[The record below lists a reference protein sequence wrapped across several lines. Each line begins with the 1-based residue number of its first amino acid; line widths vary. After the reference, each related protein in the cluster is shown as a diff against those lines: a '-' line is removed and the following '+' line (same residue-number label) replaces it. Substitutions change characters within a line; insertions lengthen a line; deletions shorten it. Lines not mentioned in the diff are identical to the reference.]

1 MKKKVVV
8 LMLCTMMA
16 VTALGCGGKKNDT
29 AEGTE
34 AAESVNGTETAEGTE
49 TVEYESPSYDLDP
62 SDYVTLCDYSK
73 VPVTITGDYD
83 VDDQDAKDYF
93 EQMFSYYGPFYVADD
108 TKTTVGDGDIVNVD
122 YVGKLD
128 GVAFDNGSAEDQ
140 NIDVDNNCSAGSQ
153 SSSFIDGFTDDLK
166 GASVGDVIDSDVTFP
181 DNYGNAD
188 LAGKQVV
195 FTFTVNSIQKEMTLD
210 DVDDDFAQKQFQA
223 DTVDDMYAQ
232 IKSFLESQASSNKD
246 SDTYTAVQEY
256 LLENCKVDIP
266 EDYLTARVNDYE
278 KQYVQNYCDGDASK
292 LEDYVSSQY
301 NMTLDEV
308 RQEWKSGMEKNISME
323 FITGAIAAKEG
334 TELDEDGFS
343 SYVQTLM
350 SNYNYS
356 SEEDLYKYY
365 GYDDVVYGE
374 KYLKQIYVD
383 NLALQYVKDNADVTV
398 ETSTETENTES
409 TENTEPQEAVS
420 ETESVATL
428 GKQNALK
435 KAKDYLQVSAYSHDG
450 LVEQL
455 QFEGYSEDEAIYG
468 ADNCGADWNEQ
479 AAKKAEQY
487 MEMSAYSKD
496 ALEKQLKFDK
506 FNDEQ
511 AKYGVEAVGY

>member
-1 MKKKVVV
+1 
-8 LMLCTMMA
+8 MLCAMMA
-16 VTALGCGGKKNDT
+16 VTALGCGNKKNNAT
-29 AEGTE
+29 EGTE
-34 AAESVNGTETAEGTE
+34 AAEAVNSTENAESTSA
-49 TVEYESPSYDLDP
+49 VEYESLSYDLDP

-108 TKTTVGDGDIVNVD
+108 TKTTVGEGDIVNVD

-181 DNYGNAD
+181 DDYGNAD

-210 DVDDDFAQKQFQA
+210 DVDDDFAKKQFQA

-232 IKSFLESQASSNKD
+232 IKSFLENQAGSNKD
-246 SDTYTAVQEY
+246 SDTYAAVQEY

-278 KQYVQNYCDGDASK
+278 KQFVQNNCDGDASK
-292 LEDYVSSQY
+292 LEDYVSKQY

-350 SNYNYS
+350 SNNNLS
-356 SEEDLYKYY
+356 SEEDLYKNY
-365 GYDDVVYGE
+365 GYGDAAYGE
-374 KYLKQIYVD
+374 KYLRQIYVD
-383 NLALQYVKDNADVTV
+383 NLALQSVKDNADVTV
-398 ETSTETENTES
+398 EAPAETESIEGTES
-409 TENTEPQEAVS
+409 TEGTESAEPQEAVDAA
-420 ETESVATL
+420 ETE
-428 GKQNALK
+428 
-435 KAKDYLQVSAYSHDG
+435 
-450 LVEQL
+450 
-455 QFEGYSEDEAIYG
+455 
-468 ADNCGADWNEQ
+468 
-479 AAKKAEQY
+479 AA
-487 MEMSAYSKD
+487 
-496 ALEKQLKFDK
+496 
-506 FNDEQ
+506 N
-511 AKYGVEAVGY
+511 

>member
-8 LMLCTMMA
+8 VMLCAMMA
-16 VTALGCGGKKNDT
+16 VTALGCGNKKNN
-29 AEGTE
+29 AIEGTE
-34 AAESVNGTETAEGTE
+34 AAEAVNSTENAESTSA
-49 TVEYESPSYDLDP
+49 VEYESLSYDLNP

-73 VPVTITGDYD
+73 VLVTITGDYD

-108 TKTTVGDGDIVNVD
+108 TKTTVGEGDIVNVD

-128 GVAFDNGSAEDQ
+128 GEAFDNGSAEDQ

-210 DVDDDFAQKQFQA
+210 DVDDEFAQKQFQA

-232 IKSFLESQASSNKD
+232 IKTFLENTASSNKD
-246 SDTYTAVQEY
+246 SDTYAAVQQY
-256 LLENCKVDIP
+256 LLDNCKVDIP

-278 KQYVQNYCDGDASK
+278 KQFVQNNCDGDDSK
-292 LEDYVSSQY
+292 LEDYVSKQY

-308 RQEWKSGMEKNISME
+308 RQEWRSGMEKNISME

-350 SNYNYS
+350 SNNSLS
-356 SEEDLYKYY
+356 SEEDLYKNY
-365 GYDDVVYGE
+365 GYGDAAYGE
-374 KYLKQIYVD
+374 KYLRQIYVD
-383 NLALQYVKDNADVTV
+383 NLALQSVKDNAEVTV
-398 ETSTETENTES
+398 EAPAETES
-409 TENTEPQEAVS
+409 TESAEPQEAVDAT
-420 ETESVATL
+420 ETE
-428 GKQNALK
+428 
-435 KAKDYLQVSAYSHDG
+435 
-450 LVEQL
+450 
-455 QFEGYSEDEAIYG
+455 
-468 ADNCGADWNEQ
+468 
-479 AAKKAEQY
+479 AA
-487 MEMSAYSKD
+487 
-496 ALEKQLKFDK
+496 
-506 FNDEQ
+506 N
-511 AKYGVEAVGY
+511 

>member
-1 MKKKVVV
+1 
-8 LMLCTMMA
+8 MLCAMMA
-16 VTALGCGGKKNDT
+16 VTALGCGNKKNN
-29 AEGTE
+29 AIEGTE
-34 AAESVNGTETAEGTE
+34 AAEAVNSTENSTENAESTSA
-49 TVEYESPSYDLDP
+49 VEYESLSYDLNP

-108 TKTTVGDGDIVNVD
+108 TKTTVGEGDIVNVD

-128 GVAFDNGSAEDQ
+128 GEAFDNGSAEDQ

-210 DVDDDFAQKQFQA
+210 DVDDEFAQKQFQA

-232 IKSFLESQASSNKD
+232 IKTFLENTASSNKD
-246 SDTYTAVQEY
+246 SDTYAAVQQY
-256 LLENCKVDIP
+256 LLDNCKVDIP

-278 KQYVQNYCDGDASK
+278 KQFVQNNCDGDDSK
-292 LEDYVSSQY
+292 LEDYVSKQY

-308 RQEWKSGMEKNISME
+308 RQEWRSGMEKNISME
-323 FITGAIAAKEG
+323 FITGAIAEKEG

-350 SNYNYS
+350 SSNNFS
-356 SEEDLYKYY
+356 SEEDLYKNY
-365 GYDDVVYGE
+365 GYGDAAYGE
-374 KYLKQIYVD
+374 KYLRQIYVD
-383 NLALQYVKDNADVTV
+383 NLALQSVKDNAEVTV
-398 ETSTETENTES
+398 EASAETES
-409 TENTEPQEAVS
+409 TESAEPQEAVDAT
-420 ETESVATL
+420 ETE
-428 GKQNALK
+428 
-435 KAKDYLQVSAYSHDG
+435 
-450 LVEQL
+450 
-455 QFEGYSEDEAIYG
+455 
-468 ADNCGADWNEQ
+468 
-479 AAKKAEQY
+479 AA
-487 MEMSAYSKD
+487 
-496 ALEKQLKFDK
+496 
-506 FNDEQ
+506 N
-511 AKYGVEAVGY
+511 

>member
-1 MKKKVVV
+1 
-8 LMLCTMMA
+8 MLCAMMA
-16 VTALGCGGKKNDT
+16 VTALGCGNKKNNAT
-29 AEGTE
+29 EGTE
-34 AAESVNGTETAEGTE
+34 AAEAVNSTENAESTSA
-49 TVEYESPSYDLDP
+49 VEYESLSYDLDP

-108 TKTTVGDGDIVNVD
+108 TKTTVGEGDIVNVD

-181 DNYGNAD
+181 DDYGNAD

-210 DVDDDFAQKQFQA
+210 DVDDDFAKKQFQA

-232 IKSFLESQASSNKD
+232 IKSFLENQAGSNKD
-246 SDTYTAVQEY
+246 SDTYAAVQEY

-278 KQYVQNYCDGDASK
+278 KQFVQNNCDGDASK
-292 LEDYVSSQY
+292 LEDYVSKQY

-350 SNYNYS
+350 SNNNLS
-356 SEEDLYKYY
+356 SEEDLYKNY
-365 GYDDVVYGE
+365 GYGDAAYGE
-374 KYLKQIYVD
+374 KYLRQIYVD
-383 NLALQYVKDNADVTV
+383 NLALQSVKDNADVTV
-398 ETSTETENTES
+398 EAPAETESIEDTEGTEGTES
-409 TENTEPQEAVS
+409 AEPQEAVDAA
-420 ETESVATL
+420 ETE
-428 GKQNALK
+428 
-435 KAKDYLQVSAYSHDG
+435 
-450 LVEQL
+450 
-455 QFEGYSEDEAIYG
+455 
-468 ADNCGADWNEQ
+468 
-479 AAKKAEQY
+479 AA
-487 MEMSAYSKD
+487 
-496 ALEKQLKFDK
+496 
-506 FNDEQ
+506 N
-511 AKYGVEAVGY
+511 

>member
-1 MKKKVVV
+1 
-8 LMLCTMMA
+8 MLCAMMA
-16 VTALGCGGKKNDT
+16 VTALGCGNKKNN
-29 AEGTE
+29 AIEGTE
-34 AAESVNGTETAEGTE
+34 AAEAVNSTENSTENAESTSA
-49 TVEYESPSYDLDP
+49 VEYESLSYDLNP

-108 TKTTVGDGDIVNVD
+108 TKTTVGEGDIVNVD

-128 GVAFDNGSAEDQ
+128 GEAFDNGSAEDQ

-210 DVDDDFAQKQFQA
+210 DVDDEFAQKQFQA

-232 IKSFLESQASSNKD
+232 IKTFLENTASSNKD
-246 SDTYTAVQEY
+246 SDTYAAVQQY
-256 LLENCKVDIP
+256 LLDNCKVDIP
-266 EDYLTARVNDYE
+266 EDYLTARVNDYK
-278 KQYVQNYCDGDASK
+278 KQFVQNNCDGDDSK
-292 LEDYVSSQY
+292 LEDYVSKQY

-308 RQEWKSGMEKNISME
+308 RQEWGSGMEKNISME
-323 FITGAIAAKEG
+323 FITGAIAEKEG

-350 SNYNYS
+350 SSNNFS
-356 SEEDLYKYY
+356 SEEDLYKNY
-365 GYDDVVYGE
+365 GYGDAAYGE
-374 KYLKQIYVD
+374 KYLRQIYVD
-383 NLALQYVKDNADVTV
+383 NLALQSVKDNAEVTV
-398 ETSTETENTES
+398 EAPAETES
-409 TENTEPQEAVS
+409 TESAEPQEAVDAT
-420 ETESVATL
+420 ETE
-428 GKQNALK
+428 
-435 KAKDYLQVSAYSHDG
+435 
-450 LVEQL
+450 
-455 QFEGYSEDEAIYG
+455 
-468 ADNCGADWNEQ
+468 
-479 AAKKAEQY
+479 AA
-487 MEMSAYSKD
+487 
-496 ALEKQLKFDK
+496 
-506 FNDEQ
+506 N
-511 AKYGVEAVGY
+511 

>member
-1 MKKKVVV
+1 
-8 LMLCTMMA
+8 MLCAMMA

-49 TVEYESPSYDLDP
+49 TVEYESTSYDLDP

-232 IKSFLESQASSNKD
+232 IKSFLENQASSNKD

-323 FITGAIAAKEG
+323 FITGAKEILCIRVMG
-334 TELDEDGFS
+334 GSTRRYANIGDVIVATVKEATPGG
-343 SYVQTLM
+343 VV
-350 SNYNYS
+350 
-356 SEEDLYKYY
+356 KK
-365 GYDDVVYGE
+365 GDVV
-374 KYLKQIYVD
+374 KAVVVRS
-383 NLALQYVKDNADVTV
+383 VKGARR
-398 ETSTETENTES
+398 
-409 TENTEPQEAVS
+409 
-420 ETESVATL
+420 
-428 GKQNALK
+428 
-435 KAKDYLQVSAYSHDG
+435 KDGSY
-450 LVEQL
+450 
-455 QFEGYSEDEAIYG
+455 I
-468 ADNCGADWNEQ
+468 
-479 AAKKAEQY
+479 
-487 MEMSAYSKD
+487 
-496 ALEKQLKFDK
+496 KFDENAAVIIKDDQTPKGTRIFGPVARELREKK
-506 FNDEQ
+506 FMKIVSLAPE
-511 AKYGVEAVGY
+511 VL

>member
-8 LMLCTMMA
+8 VMLCAMMA
-16 VTALGCGGKKNDT
+16 VTALGCGNKKNNAT
-29 AEGTE
+29 EGTE
-34 AAESVNGTETAEGTE
+34 AAEAVNSTENAESTSA
-49 TVEYESPSYDLDP
+49 VEYESLSYDLDP

-108 TKTTVGDGDIVNVD
+108 TKTTVGEGDIVNVD

-181 DNYGNAD
+181 DDYGNAD

-210 DVDDDFAQKQFQA
+210 DVDDDFAKKQFQA

-232 IKSFLESQASSNKD
+232 IKSFLESQAGSNKD
-246 SDTYTAVQEY
+246 SDTYAAVQEY

-278 KQYVQNYCDGDASK
+278 KQFVQNNCDGDASK
-292 LEDYVSSQY
+292 LEDYVSKQY

-350 SNYNYS
+350 SNNNLS
-356 SEEDLYKYY
+356 SEEDLYKNY
-365 GYDDVVYGE
+365 GYGDAAYGE
-374 KYLKQIYVD
+374 KYLRQIYVD
-383 NLALQYVKDNADVTV
+383 NLALQSVKDNADVTV
-398 ETSTETENTES
+398 EAPAETESIEGTES
-409 TENTEPQEAVS
+409 TEGTESAEPQEAVDAA
-420 ETESVATL
+420 ETE
-428 GKQNALK
+428 
-435 KAKDYLQVSAYSHDG
+435 
-450 LVEQL
+450 
-455 QFEGYSEDEAIYG
+455 
-468 ADNCGADWNEQ
+468 
-479 AAKKAEQY
+479 AA
-487 MEMSAYSKD
+487 
-496 ALEKQLKFDK
+496 
-506 FNDEQ
+506 N
-511 AKYGVEAVGY
+511 

>member
-1 MKKKVVV
+1 
-8 LMLCTMMA
+8 MLCTMMA
-16 VTALGCGGKKNDT
+16 VTALGCGGKKNNA

-34 AAESVNGTETAEGTE
+34 IAESVNGTETTEAEAE
-49 TVEYESPSYDLDP
+49 AAVEYESPAYDLKA

-108 TKTTVGDGDIVNVD
+108 TKTTVGEGDIVNVD

-128 GVAFDNGSAEDQ
+128 GEAFDNGSAEDQ

-166 GASVGDVIDSDVTFP
+166 GASVGDVIDSDVIFP

-210 DVDDDFAQKQFQA
+210 DVDDEFAQKQFQA

-232 IKSFLESQASSNKD
+232 IKTFLENTASSNKD
-246 SDTYTAVQEY
+246 SDTYAAVQQY
-256 LLENCKVDIP
+256 LLDNCKVDIP

-278 KQYVQNYCDGDASK
+278 KQFVQNNCDGDDSK
-292 LEDYVSSQY
+292 LEDYVSKQY

-308 RQEWKSGMEKNISME
+308 RQEWRSGMEKNISME
-323 FITGAIAAKEG
+323 FITGAIAEKEG

-350 SNYNYS
+350 SSNNFS
-356 SEEDLYKYY
+356 SEEDLYKNY
-365 GYDDVVYGE
+365 GYGDAAYGE
-374 KYLKQIYVD
+374 KYLRQIYVD
-383 NLALQYVKDNADVTV
+383 NLALQSVKDNAEVTV
-398 ETSTETENTES
+398 EAPAETES
-409 TENTEPQEAVS
+409 TESAEPQEAVDAT
-420 ETESVATL
+420 ETE
-428 GKQNALK
+428 
-435 KAKDYLQVSAYSHDG
+435 
-450 LVEQL
+450 
-455 QFEGYSEDEAIYG
+455 
-468 ADNCGADWNEQ
+468 
-479 AAKKAEQY
+479 AA
-487 MEMSAYSKD
+487 
-496 ALEKQLKFDK
+496 
-506 FNDEQ
+506 N
-511 AKYGVEAVGY
+511 

>member
-1 MKKKVVV
+1 MKKKIVV

-16 VTALGCGGKKNDT
+16 VTALGCGGKKNNA

-34 AAESVNGTETAEGTE
+34 IAESVNGTETTEAEAE
-49 TVEYESPSYDLDP
+49 AAVEYESPAYDLKA

-108 TKTTVGDGDIVNVD
+108 TKTTVGEGDIVNVD

-128 GVAFDNGSAEDQ
+128 GEAFDNGSAEDQ

-210 DVDDDFAQKQFQA
+210 DVDDEFAQKQFQA

-232 IKSFLESQASSNKD
+232 IKTFLENTASSNKD
-246 SDTYTAVQEY
+246 SDTYAAVQQY
-256 LLENCKVDIP
+256 LLDNCKVDIP

-278 KQYVQNYCDGDASK
+278 KQFVQNNCDGDDSK
-292 LEDYVSSQY
+292 LEDYVSKQY

-308 RQEWKSGMEKNISME
+308 RQEWRSGMEKNISME
-323 FITGAIAAKEG
+323 FITGAIAEKEG

-350 SNYNYS
+350 SSNNFS
-356 SEEDLYKYY
+356 SEEDLYKNY
-365 GYDDVVYGE
+365 GYGDAAYGE
-374 KYLKQIYVD
+374 KYLRQIYVD
-383 NLALQYVKDNADVTV
+383 NLALQSVKDNAEVTV
-398 ETSTETENTES
+398 EAPAETES
-409 TENTEPQEAVS
+409 TESAEPQEAVDAT
-420 ETESVATL
+420 ETE
-428 GKQNALK
+428 
-435 KAKDYLQVSAYSHDG
+435 
-450 LVEQL
+450 
-455 QFEGYSEDEAIYG
+455 
-468 ADNCGADWNEQ
+468 
-479 AAKKAEQY
+479 AA
-487 MEMSAYSKD
+487 
-496 ALEKQLKFDK
+496 
-506 FNDEQ
+506 N
-511 AKYGVEAVGY
+511 

>member
-232 IKSFLESQASSNKD
+232 IKSFLENQASSNKD

-308 RQEWKSGMEKNISME
+308 RQEWKSGMEKNI
-323 FITGAIAAKEG
+323 
-334 TELDEDGFS
+334 
-343 SYVQTLM
+343 
-350 SNYNYS
+350 
-356 SEEDLYKYY
+356 
-365 GYDDVVYGE
+365 
-374 KYLKQIYVD
+374 
-383 NLALQYVKDNADVTV
+383 
-398 ETSTETENTES
+398 
-409 TENTEPQEAVS
+409 
-420 ETESVATL
+420 
-428 GKQNALK
+428 
-435 KAKDYLQVSAYSHDG
+435 
-450 LVEQL
+450 
-455 QFEGYSEDEAIYG
+455 
-468 ADNCGADWNEQ
+468 
-479 AAKKAEQY
+479 
-487 MEMSAYSKD
+487 
-496 ALEKQLKFDK
+496 
-506 FNDEQ
+506 
-511 AKYGVEAVGY
+511 

>member
-1 MKKKVVV
+1 
-8 LMLCTMMA
+8 MLCTMMA

-73 VPVTITGDYD
+73 VPVTVTGDYD

-232 IKSFLESQASSNKD
+232 IKSFLENQASSNKD

-278 KQYVQNYCDGDASK
+278 KQYVQNYCNGDAS
-292 LEDYVSSQY
+292 
-301 NMTLDEV
+301 
-308 RQEWKSGMEKNISME
+308 KSGMEKNISME

-350 SNYNYS
+350 SNNSLS
-356 SEEDLYKYY
+356 SEDDLYKNY
-365 GYDDVVYGE
+365 GYGDAAYGE
-374 KYLKQIYVD
+374 KYLRQVYVD
-383 NLALQYVKDNADVTV
+383 NLALQSVKDNADVTV
-398 ETSTETENTES
+398 EAPAETES
-409 TENTEPQEAVS
+409 TEGTESAEPQEAVDAA
-420 ETESVATL
+420 ETETA
-428 GKQNALK
+428 N
-435 KAKDYLQVSAYSHDG
+435 
-450 LVEQL
+450 
-455 QFEGYSEDEAIYG
+455 
-468 ADNCGADWNEQ
+468 
-479 AAKKAEQY
+479 
-487 MEMSAYSKD
+487 
-496 ALEKQLKFDK
+496 
-506 FNDEQ
+506 
-511 AKYGVEAVGY
+511 

>member
-8 LMLCTMMA
+8 VMLCAMMA
-16 VTALGCGGKKNDT
+16 VTALGCGNKKNN
-29 AEGTE
+29 AIEGTE
-34 AAESVNGTETAEGTE
+34 AAEAVNSTENAESTSA
-49 TVEYESPSYDLDP
+49 VEYESLSYDLNP

-108 TKTTVGDGDIVNVD
+108 TKTTVGEGDIVNVD

-128 GVAFDNGSAEDQ
+128 GEAFDNGSAEDQ

-210 DVDDDFAQKQFQA
+210 DVDDEFAQKQFQA

-232 IKSFLESQASSNKD
+232 IKTFLENTASSNKD
-246 SDTYTAVQEY
+246 SDTYAAVQQY
-256 LLENCKVDIP
+256 LLDNCKVDIP

-278 KQYVQNYCDGDASK
+278 KQFVQNNCDGDDSK
-292 LEDYVSSQY
+292 LEDYVSKQY

-308 RQEWKSGMEKNISME
+308 RQEWRSGMEKNISME

-350 SNYNYS
+350 SNNSLS
-356 SEEDLYKYY
+356 SEEDLYKNY
-365 GYDDVVYGE
+365 GYGDAAYGE
-374 KYLKQIYVD
+374 KYLRQIYVD
-383 NLALQYVKDNADVTV
+383 NLALQSVKDNAEVTV
-398 ETSTETENTES
+398 EAPAETES
-409 TENTEPQEAVS
+409 TESAEPQEAVDAT
-420 ETESVATL
+420 ETE
-428 GKQNALK
+428 
-435 KAKDYLQVSAYSHDG
+435 
-450 LVEQL
+450 
-455 QFEGYSEDEAIYG
+455 
-468 ADNCGADWNEQ
+468 
-479 AAKKAEQY
+479 AA
-487 MEMSAYSKD
+487 
-496 ALEKQLKFDK
+496 
-506 FNDEQ
+506 N
-511 AKYGVEAVGY
+511 

>member
-1 MKKKVVV
+1 
-8 LMLCTMMA
+8 MLCAMMA
-16 VTALGCGGKKNDT
+16 VTALGCGNKKNNAT
-29 AEGTE
+29 EGTE
-34 AAESVNGTETAEGTE
+34 AAEAVNSTENAESTSA
-49 TVEYESPSYDLDP
+49 VEYESLSYDLDP

-108 TKTTVGDGDIVNVD
+108 TKTTVGEGDIVNVD

-181 DNYGNAD
+181 DDYGNAD

-210 DVDDDFAQKQFQA
+210 DVDDDFAKKQFQA

-232 IKSFLESQASSNKD
+232 IKSFLESQAGSNKD
-246 SDTYTAVQEY
+246 SDTYAAVQEY

-278 KQYVQNYCDGDASK
+278 KQFVQNNCDGDASK
-292 LEDYVSSQY
+292 LEDYVSKQY

-350 SNYNYS
+350 SNNNLS
-356 SEEDLYKYY
+356 SEEDLYKNY
-365 GYDDVVYGE
+365 GYGDAAYGE
-374 KYLKQIYVD
+374 KYLRQIYVD
-383 NLALQYVKDNADVTV
+383 NLALQSVKDNADVTV
-398 ETSTETENTES
+398 EAPAETESIEGTES
-409 TENTEPQEAVS
+409 TEGTESAEPQEAVDAA
-420 ETESVATL
+420 ETE
-428 GKQNALK
+428 
-435 KAKDYLQVSAYSHDG
+435 
-450 LVEQL
+450 
-455 QFEGYSEDEAIYG
+455 
-468 ADNCGADWNEQ
+468 
-479 AAKKAEQY
+479 AA
-487 MEMSAYSKD
+487 
-496 ALEKQLKFDK
+496 
-506 FNDEQ
+506 N
-511 AKYGVEAVGY
+511 

>member
-8 LMLCTMMA
+8 VMLCAMMA
-16 VTALGCGGKKNDT
+16 VTALGCGNKKNNAT
-29 AEGTE
+29 EGTE
-34 AAESVNGTETAEGTE
+34 AAEAVNSTENAESTSA
-49 TVEYESPSYDLDP
+49 VEYESLSYDLDP

-108 TKTTVGDGDIVNVD
+108 TKTTVGEGDIVNVD

-181 DNYGNAD
+181 DDYGNAD

-210 DVDDDFAQKQFQA
+210 DVDDDFAKKQFQA

-232 IKSFLESQASSNKD
+232 IKSFLENQAGSNKD
-246 SDTYTAVQEY
+246 SDTYAAVQEY

-278 KQYVQNYCDGDASK
+278 KQFVQNNCDGDASK
-292 LEDYVSSQY
+292 LEDYVSKQY

-323 FITGAIAAKEG
+323 FITGAIAVKEG

-350 SNYNYS
+350 SNNNLS
-356 SEEDLYKYY
+356 SEEDLYKNY
-365 GYDDVVYGE
+365 GYGDAAYGE
-374 KYLKQIYVD
+374 KYLRQIYVD
-383 NLALQYVKDNADVTV
+383 NLALQSVKDNADVTV
-398 ETSTETENTES
+398 EAPAETESIEGTES
-409 TENTEPQEAVS
+409 TEGTESAEPQEAVDAA
-420 ETESVATL
+420 ETE
-428 GKQNALK
+428 
-435 KAKDYLQVSAYSHDG
+435 
-450 LVEQL
+450 
-455 QFEGYSEDEAIYG
+455 
-468 ADNCGADWNEQ
+468 
-479 AAKKAEQY
+479 AA
-487 MEMSAYSKD
+487 
-496 ALEKQLKFDK
+496 
-506 FNDEQ
+506 N
-511 AKYGVEAVGY
+511 

>member
-1 MKKKVVV
+1 
-8 LMLCTMMA
+8 MLCTMMA
-16 VTALGCGGKKNDT
+16 VTALGCGGKKNNA

-34 AAESVNGTETAEGTE
+34 IAESVNGTETTEAEAE
-49 TVEYESPSYDLDP
+49 AAVEYESPAYDLKA

-108 TKTTVGDGDIVNVD
+108 IKTTVGEGDIVNVD

-128 GVAFDNGSAEDQ
+128 GEAFDNGSAEDQ

-210 DVDDDFAQKQFQA
+210 DVDDEFAQKQFQA

-232 IKSFLESQASSNKD
+232 IKTFLENTASSNKD
-246 SDTYTAVQEY
+246 SDTYAAVQQY
-256 LLENCKVDIP
+256 LLDNCKVDIP

-278 KQYVQNYCDGDASK
+278 KQFVQNNCDGDDSK
-292 LEDYVSSQY
+292 LEDYVSKQY

-308 RQEWKSGMEKNISME
+308 RQEWRSGMEKNISME
-323 FITGAIAAKEG
+323 FITGAIAEKEG

-350 SNYNYS
+350 SSNNFS
-356 SEEDLYKYY
+356 SEEDLYKNY
-365 GYDDVVYGE
+365 GYGDAAYGE
-374 KYLKQIYVD
+374 KYLRQIYVD
-383 NLALQYVKDNADVTV
+383 NLALQSVKDNAEVTV
-398 ETSTETENTES
+398 EAPAETES
-409 TENTEPQEAVS
+409 TESAEPQEAVDAT
-420 ETESVATL
+420 ETE
-428 GKQNALK
+428 
-435 KAKDYLQVSAYSHDG
+435 
-450 LVEQL
+450 
-455 QFEGYSEDEAIYG
+455 
-468 ADNCGADWNEQ
+468 
-479 AAKKAEQY
+479 AA
-487 MEMSAYSKD
+487 
-496 ALEKQLKFDK
+496 
-506 FNDEQ
+506 N
-511 AKYGVEAVGY
+511 

>member
-8 LMLCTMMA
+8 VMLCAMMA
-16 VTALGCGGKKNDT
+16 VTALGCGNKKNNAT
-29 AEGTE
+29 EGTE
-34 AAESVNGTETAEGTE
+34 AAEAVNSTENAESTSA
-49 TVEYESPSYDLDP
+49 VEYESLSYDLNP

-73 VPVTITGDYD
+73 VSVTITGDYD

-181 DNYGNAD
+181 DDYGNAD

-210 DVDDDFAQKQFQA
+210 DVDDDFAKKQFQA
-223 DTVDDMYAQ
+223 DTVDDMYVQ
-232 IKSFLESQASSNKD
+232 IKSFLENQASSNKD
-246 SDTYTAVQEY
+246 SDTYAAVQEY

-278 KQYVQNYCDGDASK
+278 KQFVQNNCDGDASK
-292 LEDYVSSQY
+292 LEDYVSKQY

-343 SYVQTLM
+343 SYVQTMM
-350 SNYNYS
+350 SNNNLS
-356 SEEDLYKYY
+356 SEEDLYKNY
-365 GYDDVVYGE
+365 GYGDAAYGE
-374 KYLKQIYVD
+374 KYLRQIYVD
-383 NLALQYVKDNADVTV
+383 NLALQSVKDNADVTV
-398 ETSTETENTES
+398 EAPAETESIEGTES
-409 TENTEPQEAVS
+409 TEDTESAEPQEAVDAA
-420 ETESVATL
+420 ETEA
-428 GKQNALK
+428 N
-435 KAKDYLQVSAYSHDG
+435 
-450 LVEQL
+450 
-455 QFEGYSEDEAIYG
+455 
-468 ADNCGADWNEQ
+468 
-479 AAKKAEQY
+479 
-487 MEMSAYSKD
+487 
-496 ALEKQLKFDK
+496 
-506 FNDEQ
+506 
-511 AKYGVEAVGY
+511 

>member
-34 AAESVNGTETAEGTE
+34 VAESVNGTETAEGTE

-108 TKTTVGDGDIVNVD
+108 TKTTVGEGDIVNVD

-232 IKSFLESQASSNKD
+232 IKSFLENQASSNKD

-350 SNYNYS
+350 SNNSLS
-356 SEEDLYKYY
+356 SEDDLYKNY
-365 GYDDVVYGE
+365 GYGDAAYGE
-374 KYLKQIYVD
+374 KYLRQVYVD
-383 NLALQYVKDNADVTV
+383 NLALQSVKDNADVTV
-398 ETSTETENTES
+398 EAPAETES
-409 TENTEPQEAVS
+409 TEGTESAEPQEAVDAA
-420 ETESVATL
+420 ETETA
-428 GKQNALK
+428 N
-435 KAKDYLQVSAYSHDG
+435 
-450 LVEQL
+450 
-455 QFEGYSEDEAIYG
+455 
-468 ADNCGADWNEQ
+468 
-479 AAKKAEQY
+479 
-487 MEMSAYSKD
+487 
-496 ALEKQLKFDK
+496 
-506 FNDEQ
+506 
-511 AKYGVEAVGY
+511 

>member
-1 MKKKVVV
+1 
-8 LMLCTMMA
+8 MLCAMMA
-16 VTALGCGGKKNDT
+16 VTALGCGNKKNNAT
-29 AEGTE
+29 EGTE
-34 AAESVNGTETAEGTE
+34 AAEAVNSTENAESTSA
-49 TVEYESPSYDLDP
+49 VEYESLSYDLDP

-108 TKTTVGDGDIVNVD
+108 TKTTVGEGDIVNVD

-181 DNYGNAD
+181 DDYGNAD

-210 DVDDDFAQKQFQA
+210 DVDDDFAKKQFQA

-232 IKSFLESQASSNKD
+232 IKSFLENQAGSNKD
-246 SDTYTAVQEY
+246 SDIYEAVQEY
-256 LLENCKVDIP
+256 LMKNCKVDIP

-278 KQYVQNYCDGDASK
+278 KQFVQNNCDGDASK
-292 LEDYVSSQY
+292 LEDYVSKQY

-350 SNYNYS
+350 SNNNLS
-356 SEEDLYKYY
+356 SEEDLYKNY
-365 GYDDVVYGE
+365 GYGDAAYGE
-374 KYLKQIYVD
+374 KYLRQIYVD
-383 NLALQYVKDNADVTV
+383 NLALQSVKDNADVTV
-398 ETSTETENTES
+398 EAPAETESIEGTES
-409 TENTEPQEAVS
+409 TEGTESAEPQEAVDAA
-420 ETESVATL
+420 ETE
-428 GKQNALK
+428 
-435 KAKDYLQVSAYSHDG
+435 
-450 LVEQL
+450 
-455 QFEGYSEDEAIYG
+455 
-468 ADNCGADWNEQ
+468 
-479 AAKKAEQY
+479 AA
-487 MEMSAYSKD
+487 
-496 ALEKQLKFDK
+496 
-506 FNDEQ
+506 N
-511 AKYGVEAVGY
+511 

>member
-8 LMLCTMMA
+8 VMLCAMMA
-16 VTALGCGGKKNDT
+16 VTALGCGNKKNNAT
-29 AEGTE
+29 EGTE
-34 AAESVNGTETAEGTE
+34 AAEAVNSTENAESTSA
-49 TVEYESPSYDLDP
+49 VEYESLSYDLDP

-108 TKTTVGDGDIVNVD
+108 TKTTVGEGDIVNVD

-181 DNYGNAD
+181 DDYGNAD

-210 DVDDDFAQKQFQA
+210 DVDDDFAKKQFQA

-232 IKSFLESQASSNKD
+232 IKSFLENQAGSNKD
-246 SDTYTAVQEY
+246 SDTYAAVQEY

-278 KQYVQNYCDGDASK
+278 KQFVQNNCDGDASK
-292 LEDYVSSQY
+292 LEDYVSKQY

-343 SYVQTLM
+343 SYVQTMM
-350 SNYNYS
+350 SNNNLS
-356 SEEDLYKYY
+356 SEEDLYKNY
-365 GYDDVVYGE
+365 GYGDAAYGE
-374 KYLKQIYVD
+374 KYLRQIYVD
-383 NLALQYVKDNADVTV
+383 NLALQSVKDNADVTV
-398 ETSTETENTES
+398 EAPAETESIEDTEGTEGTES
-409 TENTEPQEAVS
+409 AEPQEAVDAA
-420 ETESVATL
+420 ETE
-428 GKQNALK
+428 
-435 KAKDYLQVSAYSHDG
+435 
-450 LVEQL
+450 
-455 QFEGYSEDEAIYG
+455 
-468 ADNCGADWNEQ
+468 
-479 AAKKAEQY
+479 AA
-487 MEMSAYSKD
+487 
-496 ALEKQLKFDK
+496 
-506 FNDEQ
+506 N
-511 AKYGVEAVGY
+511 